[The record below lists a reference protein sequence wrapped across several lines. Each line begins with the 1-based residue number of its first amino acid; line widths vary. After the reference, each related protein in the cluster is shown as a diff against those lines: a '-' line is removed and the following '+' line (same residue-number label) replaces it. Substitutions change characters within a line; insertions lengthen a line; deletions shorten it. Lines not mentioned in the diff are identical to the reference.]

1 MPLAFMA
8 GKALHTK
15 RNKPEDLLH
24 LFFNNVRG
32 FYILKTQII

>member
-1 MPLAFMA
+1 MPLAIMA
-8 GKALHTK
+8 GKAPLAE

-32 FYILKTQII
+32 FYIFKTHII